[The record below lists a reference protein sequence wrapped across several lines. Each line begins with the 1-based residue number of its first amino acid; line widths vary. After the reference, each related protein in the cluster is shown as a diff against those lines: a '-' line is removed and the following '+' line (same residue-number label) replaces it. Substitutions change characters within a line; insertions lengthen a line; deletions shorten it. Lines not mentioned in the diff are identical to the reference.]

1 MKAGKTIED
10 KNAKFIDS
18 ETKEERVLNLNQDI
32 LSQYMQKFN
41 KHLELIKT
49 YSQKYNIKFHTL
61 NLDDD
66 LLTFLNK
73 TSLCY

>member
-1 MKAGKTIED
+1 
-10 KNAKFIDS
+10 
-18 ETKEERVLNLNQDI
+18 
-32 LSQYMQKFN
+32 MQKFN

-73 TSLCY
+73 TNLCY